1 MHDRHLLVTLDGSSL
16 AESALPVARVLANA
30 LDADVTLFTAVS
42 VYEPGSTRE
51 PMDYLEQVAQRERDL
66 GVDVRV
72 TFRIGD
78 PTLEIEEFLSES
90 AFDMI
95 VLATHGRSGPPRG
108 LFGSVADQV
117 LQSSRVPVVVLHP
130 NHHAVTH
137 LGTVLVPLDGTPGAA
152 VALATAVGLARAANA
167 RLVLVRVSV
176 PPPISI
182 HDPTLGLDTGLLIDP
197 MWAEDARRATE
208 TYVVGMASRLEQA
221 GLVAEGL
228 ALSALPAAGI
238 VAAANQ
244 VDADFIV
251 MSSHA
256 RSGAARSVLG
266 SVTDEVVRK
275 SRRPVVVVRR
285 DAPETS
291 LELPVVVASSSEA
304 DSAPA

>member
-1 MHDRHLLVTLDGSSL
+1 
-16 AESALPVARVLANA
+16 
-30 LDADVTLFTAVS
+30 
-42 VYEPGSTRE
+42 
-51 PMDYLEQVAQRERDL
+51 
-66 GVDVRV
+66 
-72 TFRIGD
+72 
-78 PTLEIEEFLSES
+78 
-90 AFDMI
+90 
-95 VLATHGRSGPPRG
+95 
-108 LFGSVADQV
+108 
-117 LQSSRVPVVVLHP
+117 
-130 NHHAVTH
+130 
-137 LGTVLVPLDGTPGAA
+137 
-152 VALATAVGLARAANA
+152 
-167 RLVLVRVSV
+167 
-176 PPPISI
+176 
-182 HDPTLGLDTGLLIDP
+182 
-197 MWAEDARRATE
+197 MWAEDARRAAE